1 VHLAAR
7 WQWHDM
13 SVTTAT
19 REHVFYDYALLYPQP
34 FDDQVHAAA
43 KLANLDATLIYGV
56 IRQESLFRTD
66 VVSSAGAVGLA
77 QMLPS
82 TARQVARAW
91 QQPEPAASEL
101 FDPGVNITLG
111 AAHLRDLM
119 NRYGQQTIVALA
131 GYNAGERAVER
142 WLPTEPI
149 DADIW
154 TENIPYNETR
164 EYVQRVL
171 WHSVVFGW
179 LSSGGG
185 ERDAWLA
192 QIAPLAPPVDGQPAI

>member
-1 VHLAAR
+1 
-7 WQWHDM
+7 M
-13 SVTTAT
+13 
-19 REHVFYDYALLYPQP
+19 P
-34 FDDQVHAAA
+34 AAA
-43 KLANLDATLIYGV
+43 
-56 IRQESLFRTD
+56 
-66 VVSSAGAVGLA
+66 
-77 QMLPS
+77 
-82 TARQVARAW
+82 
-91 QQPEPAASEL
+91 EL
-101 FDPGVNITLG
+101 FDPAVNITLG

-179 LSSGGG
+179 LTSGGG
-185 ERDAWLA
+185 ERERDAWLA
-192 QIAPLAPPVDGQPAI
+192 QIAPLAAPVADQPAI

>member
-1 VHLAAR
+1 
-7 WQWHDM
+7 
-13 SVTTAT
+13 
-19 REHVFYDYALLYPQP
+19 
-34 FDDQVHAAA
+34 
-43 KLANLDATLIYGV
+43 
-56 IRQESLFRTD
+56 
-66 VVSSAGAVGLA
+66 LA
-77 QMLPS
+77 QVLPG
-82 TARQVARAW
+82 TARQIARAW
-91 QQPEPAASEL
+91 QQPVPAAGEL
-101 FDPGVNITLG
+101 LDPAVNITLG
-111 AAHLRDLM
+111 AAHLRDLL

-179 LSSGGG
+179 LSSGG
-185 ERDAWLA
+185 EERDRDAWFVQIV
-192 QIAPLAPPVDGQPAI
+192 QIAPLATPAGAQPTI